1 MHPYLY
7 KNVKCVLGVMRI
19 ATKTSKSGLKRQAS
33 WNLLA
38 NWVTDFYF
46 QFYIAMPQ
54 LQGFT
59 GGSVV
64 KNPPALQEPQR
75 YKFHPWV
82 RKMPWR
88 REWKPIAVFLPRESH
103 EQRSLVGY
111 SHGVAKSWI
120 PLKQL
125 STHACMHTVSFI
137 KQA

>member
-1 MHPYLY
+1 
-7 KNVKCVLGVMRI
+7 MRI

-88 REWKPIAVFLPRESH
+88 REWQPTLVLLPGKFPDR
-103 EQRSLVGY
+103 RTWWAMDPRV
-111 SHGVAKSWI
+111 VKSW
-120 PLKQL
+120 
-125 STHACMHTVSFI
+125 T
-137 KQA
+137 

>member
-1 MHPYLY
+1 
-7 KNVKCVLGVMRI
+7 MRI

-46 QFYIAMPQ
+46 QVYIAMPQ